1 MTVIDYQ
8 NDIKYCKELLN
19 FIHYEVGK
27 INYSKEQIILLI
39 KEHKKV
45 SFNLNKEYNIKKF
58 QSDMNLQKEDLQKF
72 DILKRIIKD
81 NFNNSNTL
89 NKQMFS
95 DIARNNLKIKAY
107 KIISYLNIHDAT
119 YYRYLVN
126 FESNLNRIGIKE
138 NYIIFKNKYG
148 FIN

>member
-1 MTVIDYQ
+1 MTITDYQ
-8 NDIKYCKELLN
+8 NDVKYQKELLN
-19 FIHYEVGK
+19 FIYSEVGK

-45 SFNLNKEYNIKKF
+45 SFSINKEYVIKKF
-58 QSDMNLQKEDLQKF
+58 QSDINLQKEDLQKF
-72 DILKRIIKD
+72 DVLKRIINQ

-95 DIARNNLKIKAY
+95 DISRNNLKIKAY

-119 YYRYLVN
+119 YYRYLAN
-126 FESNLNRIGIKE
+126 IESNLKRVGIKE
-138 NYIIFKNKYG
+138 DYMKFKNKYG
-148 FIN
+148 FI

>member
-1 MTVIDYQ
+1 MTITDYQ

-19 FIHYEVGK
+19 FIHSEVGK
-27 INYSKEQIILLI
+27 TNYSKEKIISLI

-45 SFNLNKEYNIKKF
+45 SFNLNKEYDIKKF

-72 DILKRIIKD
+72 DVLKRIIKD

-95 DIARNNLKIKAY
+95 DIARNNLKMKAY
-107 KIISYLNIHDAT
+107 KIISYLNIQDAT

-126 FESNLNRIGIKE
+126 IESNLNRIGIKE
-138 NYIIFKNKYG
+138 DYIKFKNKYG
-148 FIN
+148 FIY